1 MLFRRQN
8 NELEVLAPAKLN
20 LFLEITDKRSDG
32 FHELDMLM
40 VPIALYDTLT
50 FKLRRDDEI
59 TLSTRCAVG
68 NKIALPAAPDNL
80 VTRAVKLLR
89 QRIETDSASTT
100 SGLDICLFKR
110 IPAAAGLGGGSSDAA
125 AALVAANYL
134 WQAGLSTVELSELA
148 LQIGSDVPFF
158 LSGSA
163 ARCRG
168 RGELLTPLNI
178 PATLDVVLIKP
189 RVGLATAEVFA
200 EYATHQG
207 GSVDD
212 RVAADN
218 ILGACASGRA
228 PEIGKWLYNRLVDSA
243 LRLQPELQQ
252 LQAELLALGLP
263 GVQMTGSGSTFYLI
277 CRHARQARNIAE
289 KLSHRGHAAVFHTR
303 TLAHRSLNI
312 DFEQD
317 SFPLEQPCVGLSP

>member
-1 MLFRRQN
+1 MFFRRQN
-8 NELEVLAPAKLN
+8 NELEVLAPAKIN
-20 LFLEITDKRSDG
+20 LFLEITDKRPDG

-50 FKLRRDDEI
+50 FKLRQDDEI
-59 TLSTRCAVG
+59 TLSSGCAVG

-80 VTRAVKLLR
+80 VTRAIKLLR
-89 QRIETDSASTT
+89 QRMETVSSATM

-125 AALVAANYL
+125 AALVATNHL
-134 WQAGLSTVELSELA
+134 WQAGLSTAELSELA

-158 LSGSA
+158 LSGFA

-178 PATLDVVLIKP
+178 PASLDVVLIKP

-200 EYATHQG
+200 EYALHQG
-207 GSVDD
+207 TSVDE
-212 RVAADN
+212 RVAVDN
-218 ILGACASGRA
+218 ILAACASGRT
-228 PEIGKWLYNRLVDSA
+228 PEIGKCLFNRLVDSA

-277 CRHARQARNIAE
+277 CHHARQARNIAE

-303 TLAHRSLNI
+303 TLSHQSLNI
-312 DFEQD
+312 GSEQD
-317 SFPLEQPCVGLSP
+317 SSPFEQSCVGLSP

>member
-1 MLFRRQN
+1 MFFRRQN

-20 LFLEITDKRSDG
+20 LFLEITDKRPDG

-59 TLSTRCAVG
+59 TLSSCCAVG

-80 VTRAVKLLR
+80 VTRAIKLLR
-89 QRIETDSASTT
+89 QRMETLGCATM
-100 SGLDICLFKR
+100 SGIDICLFKR

-125 AALVAANYL
+125 AALVAANHL
-134 WQAGLSTVELSELA
+134 WEAGLSTAELSEIA

-158 LSGSA
+158 VSGFA

-178 PATLDVVLIKP
+178 PASLDVVLIKP

-200 EYATHQG
+200 EYALHQG
-207 GSVDD
+207 ASVDE

-218 ILGACASGRA
+218 ILAACASGRA
-228 PEIGKWLYNRLVDSA
+228 PEIGKCLYNRLVDSA

-303 TLAHRSLNI
+303 TLSHRSLNI
-312 DFEQD
+312 GSEQD
-317 SFPLEQPCVGLSP
+317 SSPLERPCVGLSP

>member
-1 MLFRRQN
+1 MFFRRQN

-20 LFLEITDKRSDG
+20 LFLEITDKRPDG

-59 TLSTRCAVG
+59 KLLSCCAVG
-68 NKIALPAAPDNL
+68 NKIALPTSANNL

-89 QRIETDSASTT
+89 QRIETGRSSTT

-125 AALVAANYL
+125 AALVAANHL
-134 WQAGLSTVELSELA
+134 WQAGLSTAELSELA

-163 ARCRG
+163 ARCTG

-178 PATLDVVLIKP
+178 PAGLDIVLIKP
-189 RVGLATAEVFA
+189 RVGLATAAVFA
-200 EYATHQG
+200 DYATYQG
-207 GSVDD
+207 ASVDD
-212 RVAADN
+212 RVAVDN

-228 PEIGKWLYNRLVDSA
+228 PEIGKWLHNRLVDSA

-263 GVQMTGSGSTFYLI
+263 GVQMTGSGSTFYLL
-277 CRHARQARNIAE
+277 CRHARHARKIAE
-289 KLSHRGHAAVFHTR
+289 QLSHRGHAAVFPTR
-303 TLAHRSLNI
+303 TLSNRCLNI
-312 DFEQD
+312 DSEQD
-317 SFPLEQPCVGLSP
+317 LFPIEQAGVGLSP

>member
-1 MLFRRQN
+1 MFFRRQN

-20 LFLEITDKRSDG
+20 LFLEITDKRPDG

-59 TLSTRCAVG
+59 TLLSCCAVG
-68 NKIALPAAPDNL
+68 NEIALPTARDNL

-89 QRIETDSASTT
+89 QRIDTGSSPTT

-134 WQAGLSTVELSELA
+134 WQAGLSTAELSKLA
-148 LQIGSDVPFF
+148 LEIGSDVPFF

-163 ARCRG
+163 ARCTG

-178 PATLDVVLIKP
+178 PAALDVVLIKP
-189 RVGLATAEVFA
+189 RVGLTTADVFA
-200 EYATHQG
+200 DYATHQG
-207 GSVDD
+207 ASVDD
-212 RVAADN
+212 RVTVDN

-228 PEIGKWLYNRLVDSA
+228 PAIGKWLHNRLVDSA

-263 GVQMTGSGSTFYLI
+263 GVQMTGSGSTFYLL
-277 CRHARQARNIAE
+277 CRHARHARKIAE
-289 KLSHRGHAAVFHTR
+289 QLSHRGHAAVFPTR
-303 TLAHRSLNI
+303 TLSNRCLNI
-312 DFEQD
+312 DSEQD
-317 SFPLEQPCVGLSP
+317 LFPIEQTGVGLSP

>member
-1 MLFRRQN
+1 MFFRRQN

-20 LFLEITDKRSDG
+20 LFLEITGKRSDG

-59 TLSTRCAVG
+59 TLSSCCAVG
-68 NKIALPAAPDNL
+68 NKITLPAPVDNL
-80 VTRAVKLLR
+80 VIRAVKLLQ
-89 QRIETDSASTT
+89 QRIATGSSSTT
-100 SGLDICLFKR
+100 PGLDICLFKR

-134 WQAGLSTVELSELA
+134 WQAGLSTAELSDLA

-163 ARCRG
+163 ARCTG

-178 PATLDVVLIKP
+178 PAALDVVLIKP
-189 RVGLATAEVFA
+189 RIGLATADVFA
-200 EYATHQG
+200 EYATQQG
-207 GSVDD
+207 IRVDE

-218 ILGACASGRA
+218 ILDACASGRA
-228 PEIGKWLYNRLVDSA
+228 PEIGKWLHNRLVDSA

-303 TLAHRSLNI
+303 TLSHRFLNI
-312 DFEQD
+312 DPAQD
-317 SFPLEQPCVGLSP
+317 AVSIEQPCVGLSP

>member
-1 MLFRRQN
+1 MFFRRQN

-20 LFLEITDKRSDG
+20 LFLEITDKRPDG

-59 TLSTRCAVG
+59 TLLSCCAVG
-68 NKIALPAAPDNL
+68 NEIALPTARDNL

-89 QRIETDSASTT
+89 QRIETGSSSTT

-134 WQAGLSTVELSELA
+134 WQAGLSTAELSKLA
-148 LQIGSDVPFF
+148 LEIGSDVPFF

-163 ARCRG
+163 ARCTG

-178 PATLDVVLIKP
+178 PAALDVVLIKP
-189 RVGLATAEVFA
+189 RVGLTTADVFA
-200 EYATHQG
+200 DYATHQG
-207 GSVDD
+207 ASVDD
-212 RVAADN
+212 RVTVDN

-228 PEIGKWLYNRLVDSA
+228 PAIGKWLHNRLVDSA

-263 GVQMTGSGSTFYLI
+263 GVQMTGSGSTFYLL
-277 CRHARQARNIAE
+277 CRHARHARKIAE
-289 KLSHRGHAAVFHTR
+289 QLSHRGHAAVFPTR
-303 TLAHRSLNI
+303 TLSNRCLNI
-312 DFEQD
+312 DSEQD
-317 SFPLEQPCVGLSP
+317 LFPIEQTGVGLSP

>member
-8 NELEVLAPAKLN
+8 NEIEVLAPAKLN

-68 NKIALPAAPDNL
+68 NKSPLPAASDNL

-200 EYATHQG
+200 EYATYQG

-312 DFEQD
+312 NSEQD

>member
-1 MLFRRQN
+1 MFFRRQN

-32 FHELDMLM
+32 FHELDMVM
-40 VPIALYDTLT
+40 VPIGLYDTLT

-59 TLSTRCAVG
+59 TLSSCCAVS
-68 NKIALPAAPDNL
+68 NKIVLPLASDNL

-89 QRIETDSASTT
+89 QRIETSSSITT
-100 SGLDICLFKR
+100 SGFDIGLFKR

-134 WQAGLSTVELSELA
+134 WQAGLSIEELSELA

-168 RGELLTPLNI
+168 RGELLTPLNM
-178 PATLDVVLIKP
+178 PASLDVVLVKP
-189 RVGLATAEVFA
+189 QVGLATAEVFA
-200 EYATHQG
+200 EYAMHQG
-207 GSVDD
+207 ISGSD
-212 RVAADN
+212 RVAVDN
-218 ILGACASGRA
+218 ILSACVGGRA
-228 PEIGKWLYNRLVDSA
+228 VEIGKWLYNRLVDSA

-289 KLSHRGHAAVFHTR
+289 KLSNRGHAAVFHTR
-303 TLAHRSLNI
+303 TLSHRSLNI
-312 DFEQD
+312 APEQD
-317 SFPLEQPCVGLSP
+317 LFLLEQPCVGLSP

>member
-1 MLFRRQN
+1 MFFRRQN
-8 NELEVLAPAKLN
+8 DELEVLAPAKLN
-20 LFLEITDKRSDG
+20 LFLEITDKRPDG

-59 TLSTRCAVG
+59 TLSSGCVVG
-68 NKIALPAAPDNL
+68 NEITLPPSSDNL
-80 VTRAVKLLR
+80 VTRAVQLLR
-89 QRIETDSASTT
+89 QRIESSGCSTT
-100 SGLDICLFKR
+100 AGLDICLFKR

-134 WQAGLSTVELSELA
+134 WQAGLSTAELSELA

-158 LSGSA
+158 LAGSP

-200 EYATHQG
+200 EYAMHQG
-207 GSVDD
+207 TSVDD
-212 RVAADN
+212 RVTMDN

-228 PEIGKWLYNRLVDSA
+228 PEIGRWLHNRLVDSA
-243 LRLQPELQQ
+243 LRMQPELQQ

-277 CRHARQARNIAE
+277 CRHTRQARNIAE
-289 KLSHRGHAAVFHTR
+289 KLSHRGYAAVFHTR
-303 TLAHRSLNI
+303 TLSHRSLNI
-312 DFEQD
+312 DPEQD
-317 SFPLEQPCVGLSP
+317 SFPLEHPCVGLSP

>member
-1 MLFRRQN
+1 MFFRRHN

-20 LFLEITDKRSDG
+20 LFLEITDKRPDG

-50 FKLRRDDEI
+50 FKLRPDDEI
-59 TLSTRCAVG
+59 TLSSCCAVG
-68 NKIALPAAPDNL
+68 NKITMPSSADNL
-80 VTRAVKLLR
+80 VTRAVKLLQ
-89 QRIETDSASTT
+89 QRIEGGSSSTT
-100 SGLDICLFKR
+100 FGLDICLFKR

-134 WQAGLSTVELSELA
+134 WQAGLSAVELSELA

-178 PATLDVVLIKP
+178 PAALDVVLIKP

-200 EYATHQG
+200 EYAARQG
-207 GSVDD
+207 TRVDD

-218 ILGACASGRA
+218 ILSACASGRA

-303 TLAHRSLNI
+303 TLSQRSLNI
-312 DFEQD
+312 DSDQD

>member
-1 MLFRRQN
+1 
-8 NELEVLAPAKLN
+8 
-20 LFLEITDKRSDG
+20 KRPDG

-59 TLSTRCAVG
+59 TLLSCCAVG
-68 NKIALPAAPDNL
+68 NEIALPTARDNL

-89 QRIETDSASTT
+89 QRIDTGSSPTT

-134 WQAGLSTVELSELA
+134 WQAGLSTAELSKLA
-148 LQIGSDVPFF
+148 LEIGSDVPFF

-163 ARCRG
+163 ARCTG

-178 PATLDVVLIKP
+178 PAALDVVLIKP
-189 RVGLATAEVFA
+189 RVGLTTADVFA
-200 EYATHQG
+200 DYATHQG
-207 GSVDD
+207 ASVDD
-212 RVAADN
+212 RVTVDN

-228 PEIGKWLYNRLVDSA
+228 PAIGKWLHNRLVDSA

-263 GVQMTGSGSTFYLI
+263 GVQMTGSGSTFYLL
-277 CRHARQARNIAE
+277 CRHARHARKIAE
-289 KLSHRGHAAVFHTR
+289 QLSHRGHAAVFPTR
-303 TLAHRSLNI
+303 TLSNRCLNI
-312 DFEQD
+312 DSEQD
-317 SFPLEQPCVGLSP
+317 LFPIEQTGVGLSP

>member
-1 MLFRRQN
+1 MFFRRQN

-20 LFLEITDKRSDG
+20 LFLEITDKRPDG

-59 TLSTRCAVG
+59 TLLSCCAVG
-68 NKIALPAAPDNL
+68 NEIALPTARDNL

-89 QRIETDSASTT
+89 QRIDTGSSPTT

-110 IPAAAGLGGGSSDAA
+110 IPVAAGLGGGSSDAA
-125 AALVAANYL
+125 AALVAVNYL
-134 WQAGLSTVELSELA
+134 WQAGLSTAELSELA
-148 LQIGSDVPFF
+148 LEIGSDVPFF

-163 ARCRG
+163 ARCTG

-178 PATLDVVLIKP
+178 PAALDVVLIKP
-189 RVGLATAEVFA
+189 RVGLTTADVFA
-200 EYATHQG
+200 DYATHQG
-207 GSVDD
+207 ASVDD
-212 RVAADN
+212 RVTVDN

-228 PEIGKWLYNRLVDSA
+228 PAIGKWLHNRLVDSA

-263 GVQMTGSGSTFYLI
+263 GVQMTGSGSTFYLL
-277 CRHARQARNIAE
+277 CRHARHARKIAE
-289 KLSHRGHAAVFHTR
+289 QLSHRGHAAVFPTR
-303 TLAHRSLNI
+303 TLSNRCLNI
-312 DFEQD
+312 DSEQD
-317 SFPLEQPCVGLSP
+317 LFPIEQTGVGLSP

>member
-1 MLFRRQN
+1 MFFRRQN
-8 NELEVLAPAKLN
+8 NVLEVLAPAKLN
-20 LFLEITDKRSDG
+20 LFLEITDKRPDG

-59 TLSTRCAVG
+59 TLLSCCAVG
-68 NKIALPAAPDNL
+68 NEIALPTARDNL

-89 QRIETDSASTT
+89 QRIDTGSSPTT

-134 WQAGLSTVELSELA
+134 WQAGLSTAELSKLA
-148 LQIGSDVPFF
+148 LEIGSDVPFF

-163 ARCRG
+163 ARCTG

-178 PATLDVVLIKP
+178 PAALDVVLIKP
-189 RVGLATAEVFA
+189 RVGLTTADVFA
-200 EYATHQG
+200 DYATHQG
-207 GSVDD
+207 ASVDD
-212 RVAADN
+212 RVTVDN

-228 PEIGKWLYNRLVDSA
+228 PAIGKWLHNRLVDSA

-263 GVQMTGSGSTFYLI
+263 GVQMTGSGSTFYLL
-277 CRHARQARNIAE
+277 CRHARHARKIAE
-289 KLSHRGHAAVFHTR
+289 QLSHRGHAAVFPTR
-303 TLAHRSLNI
+303 TLSNRCLNI
-312 DFEQD
+312 DSEQD
-317 SFPLEQPCVGLSP
+317 LFPIEQTGVGLSP

>member
-59 TLSTRCAVG
+59 TLSTHCAVG

-89 QRIETDSASTT
+89 QRIETGSASTT

-110 IPAAAGLGGGSSDAA
+110 IPTAAGLGGGSSDAA

-134 WQAGLSTVELSELA
+134 WQAGLNTVELSELA

-207 GSVDD
+207 ASVDD

-252 LQAELLALGLP
+252 LQAELLALGLA

-277 CRHARQARNIAE
+277 CRHARHARKIAE
-289 KLSHRGHAAVFHTR
+289 QLSHRGHAAVFPTR
-303 TLAHRSLNI
+303 TLSNRCLNI
-312 DFEQD
+312 DSEQD
-317 SFPLEQPCVGLSP
+317 LFPIEQTGVGLSP